1 MRSSD
6 FKMAVGIGQEL
17 RCCSVETQ
25 LRCSRGTHGIQ
36 EPGVLG
42 LEISGRKEKIAAFFH
57 CILF

>member
-1 MRSSD
+1 
-6 FKMAVGIGQEL
+6 MAVGIGQEL

-36 EPGVLG
+36 EPGGLG